1 MNDIQSAICL
11 RLQSLQ
17 PKQIDLIDHSHLHS
31 GHPHNNGGGHYHLT
45 IISDAFID
53 LSRVARQRKIY
64 QLLEDLFQQHT
75 IHALSIKA
83 LTPKE
88 YLAL

>member
-1 MNDIQSAICL
+1 MSDIQSAICL
-11 RLQSLQ
+11 RLQPLQ

-31 GHPHNNGGGHYHLT
+31 GHPHNNGGEHYHLT

-83 LTPKE
+83 LTSKE
-88 YLAL
+88 NLDL

>member
-1 MNDIQSAICL
+1 MSDIQSAICL
-11 RLQSLQ
+11 RLQSLH

-53 LSRVARQRKIY
+53 L
-64 QLLEDLFQQHT
+64 
-75 IHALSIKA
+75 
-83 LTPKE
+83 
-88 YLAL
+88 